1 MGDEFCS
8 GKHEKRGD
16 WKKISDSA
24 GVSIEID
31 AFSAREKIG
40 RVYREF
46 CLKLIFLISPKICFG
61 IRDIKPSKVVYS

>member
-1 MGDEFCS
+1 MWVMNFAAVNMKNEGI
-8 GKHEKRGD
+8 GRR
-16 WKKISDSA
+16 SA